1 MHANSP
7 RSHQQQASACFLI
20 FTNMLSKW
28 SLDSLICNSE
38 SQLNIF
44 LSFLDIRTSP
54 FENSMLTGL
63 SPFLGWVLIFLVWY
77 IRVCHLSL
85 ALIIIFCLLLAW
97 SIIVNGTTRNLEPM
111 ILPHTSFSTLCTHE
125 ILPVLLLKEA
135 LNQLVSLPLQCP
147 HHLSPYFC
155 SSLSNCISST
165 IILSPS
171 RS

>member
-44 LSFLDIRTSP
+44 SSFLDIRTSS

-77 IRVCHLSL
+77 
-85 ALIIIFCLLLAW
+85 
-97 SIIVNGTTRNLEPM
+97 
-111 ILPHTSFSTLCTHE
+111 
-125 ILPVLLLKEA
+125 K
-135 LNQLVSLPLQCP
+135 SLPFVSCLDYYFLPPSSMINHSKWHHQKPGAHDTSPHVILHAVHSRNPACP
-147 HHLSPYFC
+147 
-155 SSLSNCISST
+155 T
-165 IILSPS
+165 A
-171 RS
+171 